1 MALRSPLSLILNEHK
16 RLKARLREDTDIS
29 AGRAPRQKRRRVATG
44 KEVKAMARASRR
56 WAAVAVAAVLL
67 AGCAGGDDKSAD
79 ERMPESEGFAWAG
92 KGEQSNFGSDYNFCT
107 RNTGGV
113 GRSQA
118 TTRTVNDIAGNATN
132 MSSTEAYGPGRQ
144 NATRGSYADKRGFWG
159 CMESRGW
166 QLVGGR

>member
-1 MALRSPLSLILNEHK
+1 LR
-16 RLKARLREDTDIS
+16 
-29 AGRAPRQKRRRVATG
+29 RQAAIG
-44 KEVKAMARASRR
+44 KEVKAMAGASRR
-56 WAAVAVAAVLL
+56 WAAAAVAAVLL
-67 AGCAGGDDKSAD
+67 AGCASSDDKSAAD
-79 ERMPESEGFAWAG
+79 RRPESEGFAWAG

-132 MSSTEAYGPGRQ
+132 MGSSEAYGPMRQ